1 MLSLCLSVVKVIGL
15 FDRGQA
21 WEHGIPLCKELC
33 TLYDTE
39 IQYNELAA
47 TLVSHPLIT
56 MVMLFITYNS
66 IATRGRVLPEDSA
79 RGES

>member
-1 MLSLCLSVVKVIGL
+1 MILDFLMYHSTVLSVSLSVCVCVCVKVIGL

-33 TLYDTE
+33 TLYETE

-47 TLVSHPLIT
+47 TLVST
-56 MVMLFITYNS
+56 TFLF
-66 IATRGRVLPEDSA
+66 PW
-79 RGES
+79 